1 MASSP
6 IPLTVSD
13 PITAALI
20 AAMGL
25 GTEWFKYLQTPAGQ
39 QWAKDQ
45 NAIFEKL
52 NAQVSGF
59 FDHLPGA
66 DCGSEG
72 GRVGDFMARIVSA
85 VKAVL
90 PEVPQ

>member
-59 FDHLPGA
+59 FDHVQA
-66 DCGSEG
+66 QIAAQKAG
-72 GRVGDFMARIVSA
+72 G
-85 VKAVL
+85 
-90 PEVPQ
+90 